1 MPCATATCRR
11 GPAVLQYGSF
21 CSVKRQVLLH
31 ETGRFAVQDGPFRK
45 SMALRPNRRQG
56 NMGLYARR
64 NRRGKAV
71 GRALAGG
78 NAAGSPHRHDHAG
91 IAGERRRAVVGHGA
105 NKMDGVA
112 GLCVGLAVGSDN
124 DAGLS
129 PANRRPKPPGGI
141 SAIRTTSK
149 NIFSCHHIVC
159 INMCFNVSGWPHT
172 TTWRPSRRHS
182 CSWWAPRW

>member
-1 MPCATATCRR
+1 M
-11 GPAVLQYGSF
+11 
-21 CSVKRQVLLH
+21 LH

-64 NRRGKAV
+64 NRRGKAI

-112 GLCVGLAVGSDN
+112 GLCVGRHHYAHLGPVAATYFLAAVCAGLGIMPPTERQTVAVGVGRGRCVERQ
-124 DAGLS
+124 GLARPGTRCRQACRPGS
-129 PANRRPKPPGGI
+129 PRGG
-141 SAIRTTSK
+141 
-149 NIFSCHHIVC
+149 
-159 INMCFNVSGWPHT
+159 GWP
-172 TTWRPSRRHS
+172 RRNPSRTSLPELQNRSAH
-182 CSWWAPRW
+182 P